1 MTGYLPERFLWD
13 NNNALELAEVNLD
26 LRKFRGSSAPKKDA
40 A

>member
-1 MTGYLPERFLWD
+1 THQI
-13 NNNALELAEVNLD
+13 EVNLD